1 LADVNTAVANNTLS
15 GKVSSWVVTANGA
28 YVVSQTYS
36 PGLTLPVM
44 SDFQDGATLTI
55 YTSVLSGN
63 DVYYTS
69 ANATPTGGAWN
80 ATYLYGGNDT
90 YYENHVLMTYNDI
103 FYGGDGIDTAVLP
116 GKASNYSV
124 QASNYVWDNL
134 NKVGNLSGY
143 IITDTTKLINTLQ
156 VNQVERLQFSETNIA
171 LDIAPNQTAGSVYM
185 LYQATFNR
193 TPDAGGLGYWIA
205 QVDKGANIITS
216 VGASFV
222 ASPEFVA
229 KYGSNPTNAS
239 YIDNLYQ
246 NVLHRAGDSGG
257 VTYWNQQLNSGAATK
272 AFVLEQ
278 FATLAEGAALVA
290 PTIAHG
296 IAYTQWVG

>member
-1 LADVNTAVANNTLS
+1 VNYQPIGDNLHGYIGTDALVAANTVINNNSATLAYQALYNIIENNLNGIVTGTTIQGYDPWESANQNFTSWIPYSELSATSIEQALSSIFAQQNTGAVLTSTIAYAGDTYTGGLGINT
-15 GKVSSWVVTANGA
+15 V
-28 YVVSQTYS
+28 TYS
-36 PGLTLPVM
+36 GSSTTFTLKPNGSNFTV
-44 SDFQDGATLTI
+44 SDLANAKGADTLTNI
-55 YTSVLSGN
+55 
-63 DVYYTS
+63 
-69 ANATPTGGAWN
+69 
-80 ATYLYGGNDT
+80 
-90 YYENHVLMTYNDI
+90 
-103 FYGGDGIDTAVLP
+103 
-116 GKASNYSV
+116 
-124 QASNYVWDNL
+124 Q
-134 NKVGNLSGY
+134 
-143 IITDTTKLINTLQ
+143 
-156 VNQVERLQFSETNIA
+156 RLQFSDTNIA
-171 LDIAPNQTAGSVYM
+171 LDIASNQTAGSVYM

-229 KYGSNPTNAS
+229 KYGSNPTNVS

-257 VTYWNQQLNSGAATK
+257 ITYWNQQLNSGAATK

-296 IAYTQWVG
+296 ITYTQWVG